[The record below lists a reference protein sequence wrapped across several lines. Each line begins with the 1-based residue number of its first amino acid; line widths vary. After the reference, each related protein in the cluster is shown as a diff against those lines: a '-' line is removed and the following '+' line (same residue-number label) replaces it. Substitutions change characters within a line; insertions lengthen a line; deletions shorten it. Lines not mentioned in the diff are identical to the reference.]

1 MNSALAAVIGLL
13 LSIVLIIKKVS
24 PVFSLMLGAVVGGL
38 LAGWGLETTVAQ
50 MIGGVK
56 DITPAI
62 VRILAAGVLTGMLV
76 KTGAASTIAHSIIK
90 ALGEKYIYLALA
102 LSAMI
107 LTGMG
112 VFIDVAVITI
122 APIAIIMGNKLQ
134 LSKMKLLL
142 AMIGGGKCGNILSP
156 NPNTIIAAENF
167 DAPLSSVMAA
177 GIVPALIGLA
187 VTVFVIIPLIPKEKP
202 TSLEGEEAKG
212 DKARGDEAPHDTS
225 AVGDPDVAKGEE
237 KLPALWRSLLGPIV
251 TIILLALRP
260 IASIVIDP
268 MIALPIGGV
277 VGIIATAKWRDTAA
291 CLTYGLEK
299 MSGIAILLVGTG
311 TLAGIIKASAIKDV
325 LVGMLAGWSNGGTF
339 MAPIAGALMSAAT
352 ASTTAGATIA
362 SASFGEAILAAG
374 VTAVW
379 GAAMTNAGATTLDHL
394 PHGSFFHATGG
405 SMGFSVSERL
415 KLIPYETLVGFIL
428 TLGSIAMYFVLG

>member
-202 TSLEGEEAKG
+202 TSLEGEE
-212 DKARGDEAPHDTS
+212 ARGDEAPHDTS

>member
-1 MNSALAAVIGLL
+1 MNSALAALIGL
-13 LSIVLIIKKVS
+13 SISIILIIRKLS

-38 LAGWGLETTVAQ
+38 LAGWGIETTVTH

-76 KTGAASTIAHSIIK
+76 KTGSATTIAKSIIK
-90 ALGEKYIYLALA
+90 VLGEKYIYLALA
-102 LSAMI
+102 ISAMI

-122 APIAIIMGNKLQ
+122 APIAIIMGSRLH
-134 LSKMKLLL
+134 LSRFKLLL
-142 AMIGGGKCGNILSP
+142 AMIGGGKCGNIMSP

-177 GIVPALIGLA
+177 GIVPALIGLV
-187 VTVFVIIPLIPKEKP
+187 VTVFVIVPLIPKGD
-202 TSLEGEEAKG
+202 LMGEEAKG
-212 DKARGDEAPHDTS
+212 EEARG
-225 AVGDPDVAKGEE
+225 EE
-237 KLPALWRSLLGPIV
+237 NLPSLWRSLLGPIV
-251 TIILLALRP
+251 TILLLALRP
-260 IASIVIDP
+260 IAGIVIDP
-268 MIALPIGGV
+268 MIALPVGGV
-277 VGIIATAKWRDTAA
+277 VGILATGKWRDSAV
-291 CLTYGLEK
+291 CLSYGLEK

-325 LVGMLAGWSNGGTF
+325 LVGMLAGWSNGGSF
-339 MAPIAGALMSAAT
+339 MAPIAGVLMSAAT

-374 VTAVW
+374 VAAVW

-415 KLIPYETLVGFIL
+415 RLIPYETLVGLIL
-428 TLGSIAMYFVLG
+428 TICSIGMYFIIG

>member
-1 MNSALAAVIGLL
+1 M
-13 LSIVLIIKKVS
+13 
-24 PVFSLMLGAVVGGL
+24 GGL
-38 LAGWGLETTVAQ
+38 LADWGLEQTVAQ
-50 MIGGVK
+50 MISGVK

-76 KTGAASTIAHSIIK
+76 KTGAASTIAHSIIR

-134 LSKMKLLL
+134 LSPLKLLL
-142 AMIGGGKCGNILSP
+142 AMIGGGKCGNIMSP

-167 DAPLSSVMAA
+167 NAPLSSVMAA
-177 GIVPALIGLA
+177 GIVPAIIGL
-187 VTVFVIIPLIPKEKP
+187 VITVFVIIPLIPEK
-202 TSLEGEEAKG
+202 AKG
-212 DKARGDEAPHDTS
+212 DKVRGDEA
-225 AVGDPDVAKGEE
+225 KGEE
-237 KLPALWRSLLGPIV
+237 ARSNEELPALWRSLLGPIV
-251 TIILLALRP
+251 TILLLALRP
-260 IASIVIDP
+260 IAGIVIDP
-268 MIALPIGGV
+268 MIALPVGGV
-277 VGIIATAKWRDTAA
+277 VGILATRKWRETAT
-291 CLTYGLEK
+291 CLSYGLEK

-325 LVGMLAGWSNGGTF
+325 LVDMLAHWSNGGTF

-362 SASFGEAILAAG
+362 SASFAEAILAAG

-379 GAAMTNAGATTLDHL
+379 GAAMTNAGATILDHL

-428 TLGSIAMYFVLG
+428 TLGSIAMYFMIG

>member
-13 LSIVLIIKKVS
+13 LSIILIIKKVS
-24 PVFSLMLGAVVGGL
+24 PVFSLMLGAILGGL
-38 LAGWGLETTVAQ
+38 LAGWGLETTVSE
-50 MIGGVK
+50 MIAGVK

-134 LSKMKLLL
+134 LSKFKLLL

-156 NPNTIIAAENF
+156 NPNTIIAADNF

-177 GIVPALIGLA
+177 GIVPALVGLA
-187 VTVFVIIPLIPKEKP
+187 VTVFVIIPLMPK
-202 TSLEGEEAKG
+202 GELMK
-212 DKARGDEAPHDTS
+212 GDEAIEP
-225 AVGDPDVAKGEE
+225 KGNKAQKDEQ
-237 KLPALWRSLLGPIV
+237 LPPLWRSLLGPIV

-260 IASIVIDP
+260 IAGIVIDP
-268 MIALPIGGV
+268 MIALPVGGV
-277 VGIIATAKWRDTAA
+277 VGILATGKWRETAN
-291 CLTYGLEK
+291 CLSYGLEK

-311 TLAGIIKASAIKDV
+311 TLAGIIKGSAIKDV

-339 MAPIAGALMSAAT
+339 MAPIAGSLMSAAT

-362 SASFGEAILAAG
+362 SASFGEAILTAG
-374 VTAVW
+374 VAAVW

-415 KLIPYETLVGFIL
+415 RLIPYETLVGLIL
-428 TLGSIAMYFVLG
+428 TLGSIGMYFIVG

>member
-1 MNSALAAVIGLL
+1 MNSALAALIGLI
-13 LSIVLIIKKVS
+13 LSIVLIIKKLS
-24 PVFSLMLGAVVGGL
+24 PVYSLILGAIVGGL

-50 MIGGVK
+50 MISGVK

-62 VRILAAGVLTGMLV
+62 VRIIAAGVLTGMLV
-76 KTGAASTIAHSIIK
+76 KTGAASTIAKSIIK

-102 LSAMI
+102 LSALL
-107 LTGMG
+107 LTAMG

-122 APIAIIMGNKLQ
+122 APIAIITGSKLR
-134 LSKMKLLL
+134 LSKFKLLL

-177 GIVPALIGLA
+177 GVLPALIGLA
-187 VTVFVIIPLIPKEKP
+187 VTVFVIIPLMP
-202 TSLEGEEAKG
+202 KG
-212 DKARGDEAPHDTS
+212 DLMEADGVNEKDED
-225 AVGDPDVAKGEE
+225 
-237 KLPALWRSLLGPIV
+237 LPSLWRSLLGPIV
-251 TIILLALRP
+251 TIVLLALRP
-260 IASIVIDP
+260 IVGVVIDP
-268 MIALPIGGV
+268 MIALPVGGI
-277 VGIIATAKWRDTAA
+277 VGIIATGNWKNMGT
-291 CLTYGLEK
+291 CLGYGLEK

-325 LVGMLAGWSNGGTF
+325 LVGLLAGWSNGGTF

-362 SASFGEAILAAG
+362 SASFADAIMAAG
-374 VTAVW
+374 VAAVW
-379 GAAMTNAGATTLDHL
+379 GASMVNAGATILDHL

-405 SMGFSVSERL
+405 SMGFSVKERL
-415 KLIPYETLVGFIL
+415 KLIPYESIVGLVL
-428 TLGSIAMYFVLG
+428 TICSVALYMLVES